1 MMKIKLLILMMLFS
15 FGLSAQT
22 SWTNVGNGLQQR
34 VVNGRIEHRFIKTT
48 GYAPFG
54 ISDSLDRKLNLTGG
68 NMAGSVYF
76 YPLGVT
82 QGSLN
87 PLAGTGIIM
96 GKNSDNSNIYYESS
110 GDATGDSNL
119 IFESGDNTSTFGGST
134 EGFLFRKYGAES
146 GGSVTDL
153 LRINLSQLKYKAFDI
168 YHQGNLSN
176 LRTDLGYNQPN
187 GFASLDA
194 SGKVPLTQIN
204 DALLG
209 AVNYKGTYNALTNTP
224 ALPAAATTNKGYY
237 YIVSTAGTQFGLTL
251 AVGDW
256 IISSG
261 TSYGKVDNNNSVT
274 SVAGRQ
280 GNIVLTK
287 SDVGLGNVDNTS
299 DANKPVSTATQ
310 TALNLKQNSLGF
322 TPENVANKAT
332 SLASPDNTKY
342 PTSLAVSNAIAAIPV
357 AAGGETLGSVVAR
370 GATTTDI
377 IKIGLG
383 TTDPFSNLDLNVE
396 RDSPLPTPGTINGSM
411 FISNR
416 KAYGTQIG
424 VMASGDTYFQ
434 SQRSAGTEVYRLI
447 FNPSGGNVGIGTTTV
462 PDKLTVAGNVSAT
475 AFIAG
480 NAIISGA
487 PTDGAISLNYNNN
500 QTGGLLYYG
509 GTSSPKF
516 TVGNGGSVT
525 SSGDITTNS
534 RFVLNTN
541 TAAFQA
547 GTIFRHPD
555 YGVINVGIPQ
565 ALGDWGVYKLGT
577 GSTFVL
583 STKGND
589 VSVPAGNLTVN
600 QDVNIS
606 TIGKGVVIKSPDG
619 SNWRITVSDAGALIT
634 TKL

>member
-1 MMKIKLLILMMLFS
+1 MMKLKLLILMVLFS
-15 FGLSAQT
+15 IGLSAQT
-22 SWTNVGNGLQQR
+22 TWTNVGNGLQQR

-48 GYAPFG
+48 GYTPFT
-54 ISDSLDRKLNLTGG
+54 ISDSLALKLNLTGG
-68 NMAGSVYF
+68 NMTGDIIYNESTYNGLLFKKYSDYGKVYF
-76 YPLGVT
+76 E
-82 QGSLN
+82 S
-87 PLAGTGIIM
+87 TG
-96 GKNSDNSNIYYESS
+96 DE
-110 GDATGDSNL
+110 TGDSNL
-119 IFESGDNTSTFGGST
+119 IFENGDNNDLFSGAT
-134 EGFLFRKYGAES
+134 EGFLFRKKSLDGTS
-146 GGSVTDL
+146 SNIMTL
-153 LRINLSQLKYKAFDI
+153 NLSQLKYKAFDI

-176 LRTDLGYNQPN
+176 LRTDLGYSQPN

-383 TTDPFSNLDLNVE
+383 TADPFSNLDLNVE

-600 QDVNIS
+600 QDVNIN